1 MDHVQRKGC
10 GQKEGRKGERKTEG
24 EREKEKDRE
33 KEKEGG
39 YRIVGKEKE
48 SDGKICA
55 PVYYRSEVILSRAPG
70 KSY

>member
-1 MDHVQRKGC
+1 MSREKGADKRKG
-10 GQKEGRKGERKTEG
+10 GKEREKQRGKGRKRKTE
-24 EREKEKDRE
+24 K

>member
-1 MDHVQRKGC
+1 MSREKGADK
-10 GQKEGRKGERKTEG
+10 KEGRKGERKQRGKGRKRKTE
-24 EREKEKDRE
+24 K

-39 YRIVGKEKE
+39 YRIVEKEKE